1 MGQSLKVN
9 KHTVKFTHKEIDKLL
24 ERINEFT
31 LEVIEGKQRTNKQN
45 KSLHKFCSLLAEAL
59 NDAGLDMRVVLKP
72 EVEIPWDTKSAK
84 EHLWRPIQE
93 LVISKESTTDADTK
107 DYSKVYEVLNRHLGE
122 KHGIHV
128 PWPCKDTQ
136 ERKA

>member
-24 ERINEFT
+24 ERISEFT
-31 LEVIEGKQRTNKQN
+31 LEVIEGKQRTPTQN
-45 KSLHKFCSLLAEAL
+45 NALHKFCELLAEAL

-72 EVEIPWDTKSAK
+72 EIEIPWDKTSAK
-84 EHLWRPIQE
+84 KHLWKPIQKALTE
-93 LVISKESTTDADTK
+93 KESTTDADTT
-107 DYSKVYEVLNRHLGE
+107 DYSKVYEVLNRHMGE

-128 PWPCKDTQ
+128 PWPSKETK
-136 ERKA
+136 EKA